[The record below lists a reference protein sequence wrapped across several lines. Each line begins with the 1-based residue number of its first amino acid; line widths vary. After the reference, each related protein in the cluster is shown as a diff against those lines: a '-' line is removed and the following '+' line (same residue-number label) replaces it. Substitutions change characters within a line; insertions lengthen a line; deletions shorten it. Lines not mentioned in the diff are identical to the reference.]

1 LLDATSLAAGEVKR
15 TRFAFSLR
23 PALGFISL
31 LTFSFVLALT
41 VLPGQAAARYASIVV
56 EADSGRVLHS
66 KNADTRN
73 YPASLTKIMTL
84 YMVFEALD
92 RGRLTLDTRMKTSR
106 RATGMSPS
114 KLGLKRGETITVR
127 DAIMALITKSA
138 NDAAVVVA
146 EHLGGTEQKFARMMT
161 KRARA
166 LGMKRTSFRN
176 ASGLP
181 NRRQLSTARDMSTLA
196 RRIYKDFP
204 HYYGYFA
211 SKSFKFRGRS
221 YRNHNRLL
229 SNYSGTDGIKTG
241 YIRASGFNLVASVER
256 DGRRLIGVVFGG
268 RTARSRDRHM
278 AKLLDKGFR
287 KGGPAIAQAKPAKRK
302 TAAKP
307 PKRKPVKVARKA
319 PHPLPKP
326 ARFAAP
332 RTTSRTLVV
341 EAAPAAK
348 PAGSWS
354 AQVGA
359 FRQADNARKAARKAS
374 QKLDMIGRT
383 ARLVIAPFKTES
395 GQLYRARLTGLTEAK
410 ARQACRHLSAQR
422 ISCVPVAPKVAGANL
437 ALNRN

>member
-1 LLDATSLAAGEVKR
+1 M
-15 TRFAFSLR
+15 
-23 PALGFISL
+23 
-31 LTFSFVLALT
+31 ALT
-41 VLPGQAAARYASIVV
+41 ALPQQAAARYASIVV

-92 RGRLTLDTRMKTSR
+92 RGKITLNTRMKTSR

-114 KLGLKRGETITVR
+114 KLGLKRGETLTVR

-146 EHLGGTEQKFARMMT
+146 EHLGGSEQKFARMMT

-166 LGMKRTSFRN
+166 LGMKRTTFRN

-181 NRRQLSTARDMSTLA
+181 NRRQLSTARDMATLA

-211 SKSFKFRGRS
+211 STSFKYRGRS

-229 SNYSGTDGIKTG
+229 SSYSGTDGIKTG

-278 AKLLDKGFR
+278 ASLLDKGFR
-287 KGGPAIAQAKPAKRK
+287 RGGPAIAQAQTKKPAKRA
-302 TAAKP
+302 TAAKKP
-307 PKRKPVKVARKA
+307 PKRSKAVTRKA
-319 PHPLPKP
+319 PYPLPKP
-326 ARFAAP
+326 ARFAA
-332 RTTSRTLVV
+332 SRAPAGTLVAS
-341 EAAPAAK
+341 AAPA
-348 PAGSWS
+348 PANKGSWS

-359 FRQADNARKAARKAS
+359 FRNADKARKAARTAS
-374 QKLDMIGRT
+374 QRLDMIGRT
-383 ARLVIAPFKTES
+383 ARLVIAPFKTEA

-410 ARQACRHLSAQR
+410 ARHACRQLSAQR
-422 ISCVPVAPKVAGANL
+422 ISCVPVAPKVPGASL

>member
-1 LLDATSLAAGEVKR
+1 MVVSFLAGLAA
-15 TRFAFSLR
+15 
-23 PALGFISL
+23 
-31 LTFSFVLALT
+31 
-41 VLPGQAAARYASIVV
+41 LPGTATAKYASIVV

-92 RGRLTLDTRMKTSR
+92 RGKVHMNTKMKASR
-106 RATGMSPS
+106 RAAGMAPS
-114 KLGLKRGETITVR
+114 KLGLKRGDTITVR
-127 DAIMALITKSA
+127 NAVLALITKSA
-138 NDAAVVVA
+138 NDAAVVIA
-146 EHLGGTEQKFARMMT
+146 EHMAGSEQEFARRMT

-181 NRRQLSTARDMSTLA
+181 NRRQLSTARDMATLA
-196 RRIYKDFP
+196 RRIYTDFP

-211 SKSFKFRGRS
+211 AKSFKYQGRS
-221 YRNHNRLL
+221 YRNHNKLL
-229 SNYSGTDGIKTG
+229 STYSGTDGIKTG

-287 KGGPAIAQAKPAKRK
+287 KGGPAIARAKTSKSTRK
-302 TAAKP
+302 TSKAQ
-307 PKRKPVKVARKA
+307 ARIA
-319 PHPLPKP
+319 PHPKPKP
-326 ARFAAP
+326 ARFAKATLPARPAP
-332 RTTSRTLVV
+332 KKIVIASAA
-341 EAAPAAK
+341 AAPK
-348 PAGSWS
+348 SGGNWS

-359 FRQADNARKAARKAS
+359 FRQADSARAAARKAS
-374 QKLDMIGRT
+374 QRLDMIGRT
-383 ARLVIAPFKTES
+383 SRLVIAPFKSES

-410 ARQACRHLSAQR
+410 ARQACRQLSAQR
-422 ISCVPVAPKVAGANL
+422 ISCVPVAPKVAGASL
-437 ALNRN
+437 AFNRN